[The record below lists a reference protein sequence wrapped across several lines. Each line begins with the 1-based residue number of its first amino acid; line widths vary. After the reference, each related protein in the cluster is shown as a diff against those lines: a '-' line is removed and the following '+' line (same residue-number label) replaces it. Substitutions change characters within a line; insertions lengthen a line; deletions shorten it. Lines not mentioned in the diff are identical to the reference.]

1 MLTFGKEKT
10 RLSKLISKLHRY
22 LIANLSTYSQRCT
35 LVVPDVEQLSDALE
49 IEKKALTPA
58 GHVLCHWFDFE
69 GQKSSLFYILGP
81 QDEEA
86 TKASAEAA
94 EEPEDPTEEQKR

>member
-1 MLTFGKEKT
+1 MLTVGSEKT

-22 LIANLSTYSQRCT
+22 LTTNLSTYAQRCS
-35 LVVPDVEQLSDALE
+35 LVVPEIEQLSDDAE
-49 IEKKALTPA
+49 IEKKTLTPA

-69 GQKSSLFYILGP
+69 GQKSSLFYIMGS

-86 TKASAEAA
+86 TKASG
-94 EEPEDPTEEQKR
+94 